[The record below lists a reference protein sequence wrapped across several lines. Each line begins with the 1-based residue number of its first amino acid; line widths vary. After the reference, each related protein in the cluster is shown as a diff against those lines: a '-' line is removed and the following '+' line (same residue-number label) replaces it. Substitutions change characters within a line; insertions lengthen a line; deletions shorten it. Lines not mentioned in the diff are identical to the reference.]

1 VDSQCQNVNQK
12 GQRLVKTFIT
22 MHHPYSFTGQYQYI
36 AATINLK
43 GKENES

>member
-1 VDSQCQNVNQK
+1 
-12 GQRLVKTFIT
+12 VKTFIT

-43 GKENES
+43 GKENESWSFSPKCQIKL